1 MMKYIVYFYAV
12 LLLVLANVTNLK
24 AQHDSAL
31 YYSYLDTNKSIFYI
45 QQIEAEGSEINKMLH
60 KLSTANYCLNNNKP
74 LQTIEILENNYELLS
89 NKRWFRLRLYNLL
102 SKAYLLIGQ
111 NEKTIYYCTK
121 VVTEESPEIDA
132 RVFALNTIAEMWIRQ
147 GNTTEALKFL
157 KAASLLGAKNDSP
170 EMSVTYLLNSFI
182 FINEG
187 VESTTIEYLRLAIN
201 YSRKQLNPIV
211 EMKALNNVGV
221 YWYDRENYDSSYFY
235 MEKIKI
241 FSKPYNLMN
250 LYAGAQVNIANIL
263 MIRDSIQKAKEIL
276 HEIFSIKEDL
286 NYRLNSRSYYTYA
299 QIMIKENDFPLAHKY
314 CNMFLSH
321 ADSANDFSAF
331 LLGYSLLA
339 EIYNSSN
346 YPKEAYLEQLKYS
359 QLSDS
364 LNDAERVLLF
374 ELYET
379 EVNKLEQ
386 NNKIIT
392 QKLRL
397 NTLEDAYKKTKQS
410 YFWFQIISIIS
421 LIIIFNISFIIII
434 RRRLK
439 LKRKFTSEFIK
450 ESEEFRL
457 KIASDLHD
465 NIGQKLSLLIHS
477 DRSQMTDDIRQEVN
491 TISEL
496 IRNISKILYP
506 PTLNFLGLTSML
518 RKLFREIE
526 SKTQIKTLLNSDPLI
541 EDLLSLDQKLNIYRI
556 IQECINNSLK
566 HAKASSINISICIK
580 QQYIELLYH
589 DINNVRTSDKLT
601 PGFGLTSI
609 KTRAEIIGAK
619 TWYSLQKSGFNLR
632 MKVPILQK
640 ENKKE

>member
-1 MMKYIVYFYAV
+1 MMKYIVFFYAV
-12 LLLVLANVTNLK
+12 LLLVLANVTSIK

-31 YYSYLDTNKSIFYI
+31 YYSYIDTNKSISYI
-45 QQIEAEGSEINKMLH
+45 QQFETEGTEIYKMLCT
-60 KLSTANYCLNNNKP
+60 LSKANYYLNYNQPEK
-74 LQTIEILENNYELLS
+74 TIEILNKNYELL
-89 NKRWFRLRLYNLL
+89 NKRRWDKFRLKNLL
-102 SKAYLLIGQ
+102 SKAYLLIGDI
-111 NEKTIYYCTK
+111 EKSFHYCK
-121 VVTEESPEIDA
+121 EVLSDSDSEINA
-132 RVFALNTIAEMWIRQ
+132 SIFALNTIAERWIRQ
-147 GNTTEALKFL
+147 GNTTEALKYL

-221 YWYDRENYDSSYFY
+221 YWYDRENYDSAYFY
-235 MEKIKI
+235 MEKIKA
-241 FSKPYNLMN
+241 FSKPYNLMD

-263 MIRDSIQKAKEIL
+263 VMYDSIQEAKEIL

-286 NYRLNSRSYYTYA
+286 SYRLNSRSYYIYA
-299 QIMIKENDFPLAHKY
+299 QIMIKENNFPQAHKY

-339 EIYNSSN
+339 EIYNLSGN
-346 YPKEAYLEQLKYS
+346 PKDAYLEQLKYS

-364 LNDAERVLLF
+364 LNDAERILLF

-379 EVNKLEQ
+379 EVHKLEQ
-386 NNKIIT
+386 SNKIIT
-392 QKLRL
+392 QRLKL
-397 NTLEDAYKKTKQS
+397 NTLEDAYKKTKQD

-421 LIIIFNISFIIII
+421 LVLIFNISFLIII
-434 RRRLK
+434 RRRFK
-439 LKRKFTSEFIK
+439 LKRKFTREFIK

-477 DRSQMTDDIRQEVN
+477 DRSQMTDDIRLEVN
-491 TISEL
+491 AISEL
-496 IRNISKILYP
+496 IRNISKTLYP
-506 PTLNFLGLTSML
+506 PTLSFLGLTSML

-526 SKTQIKTLLNSDPLI
+526 SKIQIKTLLNSDPLI
-541 EDLLSLDQKLNIYRI
+541 EDLLSIDQKL
-556 IQECINNSLK
+556 K
-566 HAKASSINISICIK
+566 GSSKN
-580 QQYIELLYH
+580 
-589 DINNVRTSDKLT
+589 
-601 PGFGLTSI
+601 
-609 KTRAEIIGAK
+609 
-619 TWYSLQKSGFNLR
+619 
-632 MKVPILQK
+632 
-640 ENKKE
+640 